1 MTADAP
7 RDDDHE
13 LETASLC
20 PKSTWDSCEPQR
32 ARAEM
37 NLDDP
42 ASQRE
47 CVAKSYQAA
56 TCLSRVSD

>member
-20 PKSTWDSCEPQR
+20 PKTTWDSCEPQR

-42 ASQRE
+42 ANANASPSHTKLPHALAE
-47 CVAKSYQAA
+47 
-56 TCLSRVSD
+56 